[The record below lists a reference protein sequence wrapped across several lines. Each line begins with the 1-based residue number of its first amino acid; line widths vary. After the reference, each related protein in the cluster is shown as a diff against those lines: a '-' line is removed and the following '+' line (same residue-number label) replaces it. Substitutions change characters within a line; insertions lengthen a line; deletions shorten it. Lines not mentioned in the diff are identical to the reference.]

1 MLIEPAVVLAFVL
14 TSTLVGLVAS
24 VVLLRRR
31 LHIALEA
38 QQNLTYQLSRRNRLA
53 TPDKSHDRSADHS
66 PFQQVIQGNM
76 DAVVFWQVVRNGM
89 RQPIDF
95 AATDHNPRAD
105 ELLGLS
111 DARLRR
117 LADVFGE
124 RLAPRLVGRY
134 ATTLQRCRAFEEVIG
149 VTLHDG
155 RSLWLRQQVVPI
167 PDGVA
172 VTYRDIT
179 LERKAAQHL
188 EQSKLQA
195 EELNAIKSHFLAN
208 ISHEL
213 RLPMTA
219 LLGWTDALLD
229 QEAGQGGPPVDR
241 RMALGTIR
249 RNGQYLV
256 NLIDDL
262 LDLARIE
269 AGRIDV
275 ERVPVAV
282 PELVAEVI
290 DLLGVG
296 VDRSRV
302 RLSLQF
308 RSPIPERL
316 VTDPRRL
323 RQMLIDLVGNA
334 IRFTEVGSVDV
345 VAALEASPETRPH
358 LRLDV
363 LDTGPGLTDEQT
375 VRIFLPLVQGSPPPL
390 GRQPGIGLGL
400 AISHQLAKL
409 LGGEL
414 SVARRKGQGSQF
426 TLALPVEL
434 VAGAALVT
442 APTLRPAIDVQTPKP
457 QLLPTRRRRVLV
469 AEDGPDNQRVI
480 RYLLDRLGIENE
492 LVENGRQA
500 VDRILASAAGAP
512 PINLIL
518 MDMQMPELDGFE
530 ATRALRAA
538 GFTGPIIALTA
549 RAITGDRD
557 LCLQAGCT
565 DYLAKPIDRNR
576 FAELLCSA

>member
-1 MLIEPAVVLAFVL
+1 MLIEPAVVLAFVS
-14 TSTLVGLVAS
+14 TSALVGLVAS
-24 VVLLRRR
+24 VLHLRNH
-31 LHIALEA
+31 LHIAREA
-38 QQNLTYQLSRRNRLA
+38 QQDLTVQLARRNRLG
-53 TPDKSHDRSADHS
+53 TPHASRDASPNAS
-66 PFQQVIQGNM
+66 PFQQAVQRSM
-76 DAVVFWQVVRNGM
+76 DAVVFWQVVRDGM

-95 AATDHNPRAD
+95 AATDHNPKAR
-105 ELLGLS
+105 ELLGLN

-124 RLAPRLVGRY
+124 RLAPRLMGRY
-134 ATTLQRCRAFEEVIG
+134 TTTLERGRAFEEEISVK
-149 VTLHDG
+149 LRDG

-195 EELNAIKSHFLAN
+195 EELNAIKSRFLAN

-229 QEAGQGGPPVDR
+229 QEASQSGPPVDR
-241 RMALGTIR
+241 RMALATIR

-256 NLIDDL
+256 DLVDDL

-282 PELVAEVI
+282 PELLAEVI

-308 RSPIPERL
+308 RTPLPERL

-323 RQMLIDLVGNA
+323 RQMLINLVGNA

-345 VAALEASPETRPH
+345 VASLEADTDSRPH

-363 LDTGPGLTDEQT
+363 LDTGPGLTDEQS
-375 VRIFLPLVQGSPPPL
+375 VRIFLPFVQGSPPPA
-390 GRQPGIGLGL
+390 GRRPGTGLGL

-426 TLALPVEL
+426 TLDLPVEL
-434 VAGAALVT
+434 VSGAAMVA
-442 APTLRPAIDVQTPKP
+442 APTMRPAIEGQAPKLSP
-457 QLLPTRRRRVLV
+457 LPARRRRVLV

-500 VDRILASAAGAP
+500 VDRILAAATGAP
-512 PINLIL
+512 PIDLIL

-538 GFTGPIIALTA
+538 GYTGPIIALTA
-549 RAITGDRD
+549 RAMTGDRE

-576 FAELLCSA
+576 FAELLCNA